1 MSKTKKAL
9 KAAGSSAVGAG
20 AGYAAMEAGGMA
32 ALGLV
37 GEGAGIGCAA
47 GPAGAVAGAILGLAA
62 FGVYCIFAD

>member
-1 MSKTKKAL
+1 M

-20 AGYAAMEAGGMA
+20 AGYAAMEVGGMA

-62 FGVYCIFAD
+62 YGLYSLFED